1 MLRNEVRVN
10 HLSILHKEVP
20 LLVKLTLLFKESIS
34 SNEIFY
40 IIVILLKLYGGLI
53 FSARIKDLVHIY
65 RALTLFEF
73 YMRNVSYNVYMIISI
88 VLIVAIIAYTIYII
102 CICIYDKQNNN
113 LHNKHNVSIISKIY
127 CYIIML
133 FSQHLIEHFSIIF
146 LITYNPSSN
155 NWNEEYVKIDKFR
168 SYFYNDFLKKH
179 NTIVLY
185 TFCVLHCICIII
197 VYFSSYITFF
207 IMNSPCLTTKS
218 KMKFRHLSL
227 LVFGIFSQ
235 VFMLFHYTDIY
246 LNGNIYTLFDIIM
259 YIIFFVSLVVSIFL
273 NIKSFEYRT
282 NIYIIY
288 QWVLL
293 FLFSSFIIEALLF
306 NWSNEV
312 DYAII
317 CYILVLKI
325 FFTCL
330 LYLLIALLRKRIMK
344 NMCSKALYV
353 IYEENSSFN
362 GIYVES
368 YFYLLEAMKAA
379 EEKHTDLYELL
390 SIVMLHEDNCKSEV
404 CKCKII
410 NTIPGDIKKNKKVLS
425 TLSHNISFLLETAL
439 IKIKL
444 LKHSSKLIL
453 LLSEF
458 YYIYKHNFFMAYSL
472 LYSYISSN
480 WNNISYGDLLS
491 MYSLMFSYLDNVF
504 ESGLSSQY
512 VYFSDIINDENSSSY
527 IDNILIDYCRC
538 NIDIVNIKDL
548 IESSLHIDYFYENSK
563 EIRALSSKTINSH
576 TINKIISLYR
586 TQSKLYKTISNI
598 TPKCSNTTKEYIYYY
613 KMFIFYKLFD
623 EAIPQ
628 KVLREFYVLNHKKD
642 FNIDEMINQYLVA
655 SNDNRIHHI
664 ILKCKKGIDIQYF
677 SIELSNILGYSHSIL
692 INESLDYIFPAVF
705 KGYHKKAMINYLT
718 THSNFMFEK
727 NNTFIFDSNYYS
739 IPCNIKAAVFPHM
752 SKNINIICEI
762 NLIQKPNDLFTIIT
776 NNDDIISISKTMN
789 DNLSLSFDVMKK
801 YNINLFEIFDISNE
815 INKYFSSYVESA
827 ISYTKS
833 INNSVDEIFSKHLYE
848 KVSNEEYHSGSSNNV
863 NLESIAEAMLS
874 TAKKPE
880 MKKVIEKR
888 RNTVLQNLVKIFN
901 QISEIELKDDLRM
914 KFAKIY
920 NKFKQNTFSS
930 TDNRTMEELLY
941 RITFKGNS
949 LYTFPYFIIDLELS
963 SRANNSLFQS
973 SKTLI
978 SRMKSKLVYKYTH
991 TSKKEIT
998 SSQFCSSESDL
1009 SQVILESKLFIKSNV
1024 NINSDMSLSIEKE
1037 KKKQTN
1043 EKTALKPKRT
1053 KRSHNIE
1060 NVTLSFIQ
1068 NYLSRYL
1075 LIVSLLVIFVILLS
1089 AYMLNKQIT
1098 SFQVINKLIE
1108 CMYSNLIQGDSLYAM
1123 MSSFY
1128 TIISRYSDMTIS
1140 YYDIEVYYSKA
1151 KNSTTTFEYYFS
1163 MFYNSY
1169 VKYNLNT
1176 GNYTEITQLVNY
1188 TKISGDFNPIMY
1200 QSDFVSEVYYIYY
1213 SSFKF
1218 LSEEKNIE
1226 LIMSDLLTIIDSNF
1240 NKTPNTP
1247 VYTPFGIIMYYI
1259 MMNEDNIDSNVIE
1272 QIKNRMVID
1281 LNDILTKLKESI
1293 YICEGILLFAYLA
1306 ILVISWYFIKKCNKL
1321 MFNMIVSILHTSKS
1335 NENLLSNHIMV
1346 NFKEL
1351 IQNFTLTNYYKFRNT
1366 DKVIPVV
1373 TKETKTPVGV
1383 VPTEQS
1389 SNNTNTI
1396 SSTIQTNQTNKLLL
1410 SSKVSSLHSNTA
1422 SLMQKLTRNN
1432 LSPNLFPK
1440 LTSTATKVSSSVNQV
1455 QPILLFSL
1463 KVILIILFF
1472 IFASC
1477 IVLFSVR
1484 LAVSIQYVNKM
1495 KLIRIVFISFSE
1507 RFSNIITI
1515 YNQIRKYLIINKSG
1529 FKELEKWS
1537 IWSESDSQMLIL
1549 NEKLSEFP
1557 KTNLI
1562 FQHTLKKISDPT
1574 IDIGLLC
1581 SNNTFCM
1588 EVIQQGSYLTDGIE
1602 LGIKTILKKY
1612 SQIITELSA
1621 TPANEM
1627 SFIFARNYCR
1637 DNLLSPLE
1645 LDVEFVIQQVQFTLY
1660 SSFHSD
1666 YIEMKRKIENIMKGL
1681 SIISLIAIFCCIVII
1696 VLVLYCKIKETS
1708 NVIYF
1713 GTTKIKQFYYNLITY
1728 K

>member
-1 MLRNEVRVN
+1 MLTNEVRVN
-10 HLSILHKEVP
+10 HLSILHKDVP

-53 FSARIKDLVHIY
+53 FSARIKDLLHIY

-73 YMRNVSYNVYMIISI
+73 YMRNVSYNVYMIISL
-88 VLIVAIIAYTIYII
+88 VLIFAIISYSIYII
-102 CICIYDKQNNN
+102 CVCIYDKHNKNI
-113 LHNKHNVSIISKIY
+113 HNKHNVSIISKIY
-127 CYIIML
+127 CYFIMI
-133 FSQHLIEHFSIIF
+133 FSQHLVEHFSIIF
-146 LITYNPSSN
+146 LITYNPSSD
-155 NWNEEYVKIDKFR
+155 NWNKGYVKIDKYR
-168 SYFYNDFLKKH
+168 CYFYNDFLKKH
-179 NTIVLY
+179 NAIVLY
-185 TFCVLHCICIII
+185 LFCVIHFICIVI

-218 KMKFRHLSL
+218 KMKIRHSSL
-227 LVFGIFSQ
+227 LVFGFISQ
-235 VFMLFHYTDIY
+235 LFMIFHYVDIY
-246 LNGNIYTLFDIIM
+246 LTGNVYSLFDIIM
-259 YIIFFVSLVVSIFL
+259 YIIFFVSLIISIFL
-273 NIKSFEYRT
+273 HIKSFEYRT
-282 NIYIIY
+282 KIYIIY

-293 FLFSSFIIEALLF
+293 FIFSSIIIEELLF
-306 NWSNEV
+306 KWSNEV

-317 CYILVLKI
+317 CYVLILKF
-325 FFTCL
+325 FFTCV

-410 NTIPGDIKKNKKVLS
+410 NTIPGDIKKNKIVLS
-425 TLSHNISFLLETAL
+425 TLSNNISFLLETAL

-480 WNNISYGDLLS
+480 GNNISYGDLLS
-491 MYSLMFSYLDNVF
+491 MYSLMFSYIDNVF

-512 VYFSDIINDENSSSY
+512 VYFSDVINDENSSSY
-527 IDNILIDYCRC
+527 IDNILLDYCRC

-563 EIRALSSKTINSH
+563 EIRALSSKTINSN

-586 TQSKLYKTISNI
+586 TQRKLYKTISNI
-598 TPKCSNTTKEYIYYY
+598 TPKCSNTAKEYIYYY
-613 KMFIFYKLFD
+613 KLFIFYKLFD
-623 EAIPQ
+623 EAIPH
-628 KVLREFYVLNHKKD
+628 KVLREFYVLNHKKE

-664 ILKCKKGIDIQYF
+664 ILRCKKGIDIQYF
-677 SIELSNILGYSHSIL
+677 SIELSNILGYNHSIL
-692 INESLDYIFPAVF
+692 INESLDYIFPAIF
-705 KGYHKKAMINYLT
+705 KKYHKKAMINYLI
-718 THSNFMFEK
+718 THNSFMFEK
-727 NNTFIFDSNYYS
+727 NNTFIFDSNDYS
-739 IPCNIKAAVFPHM
+739 IPCNIKAGIIPHM

-848 KVSNEEYHSGSSNNV
+848 KVSNEEYHSGSNHNV

-874 TAKKPE
+874 IAKKPE

-949 LYTFPYFIIDLELS
+949 LYTFPYFIIDLKLS

-973 SKTLI
+973 SKTLV

-991 TSKKEIT
+991 SSKKEIT

-1009 SQVILESKLFIKSNV
+1009 SQIILESKLFIKSNV

-1037 KKKQTN
+1037 KKKQK
-1043 EKTALKPKRT
+1043 EDKTALKPQRT

-1060 NVTLSFIQ
+1060 NVTLSLIQ
-1068 NYLSRYL
+1068 SHLSKYL
-1075 LIVSLLVIFVILLS
+1075 LIVSLLVIFVIALS
-1089 AYMLNKQIT
+1089 CYMFISQLI
-1098 SFQVINKLIE
+1098 SFHVINQLIE
-1108 CMYSNLIQGDSLYAM
+1108 CMYSNLIQGDSLSSM

-1128 TIISRYSDMTIS
+1128 TIISRYTNMTES
-1140 YYDIEVYYSKA
+1140 PYDIEVYYSKT
-1151 KNSTTTFEYYFS
+1151 KNSTTTFEYYFTL
-1163 MFYNSY
+1163 FYNSY
-1169 VKYNLNT
+1169 VKYNLDT

-1188 TKISGDFNPIMY
+1188 TKISGDFNSIDY
-1200 QSDFVSEVYYIYY
+1200 QSDFVSEVYYLYY
-1213 SSFKF
+1213 SAFKF
-1218 LSEEKNIE
+1218 LSEEKNYM
-1226 LIMSDLLTIIDSNF
+1226 LILSDLFNIIDSNY
-1240 NKTPNTP
+1240 KKKPNNP
-1247 VYTPFGIIMYYI
+1247 VYTSFGTIIYYIIM
-1259 MMNEDNIDSNVIE
+1259 NEGNLFSNVIE

-1281 LNDILTKLKESI
+1281 LNDVLIKLKESL
-1293 YICEGILLFAYLA
+1293 YICEGILLCVYLA
-1306 ILVISWYFIKKCNKL
+1306 ILMISWYFIKKCNKL

-1335 NENLLSNHIMV
+1335 NENLLSNHLMI

-1351 IQNFTLTNYYKFRNT
+1351 IQNFTLTSYDKFRNT

-1373 TKETKTPVGV
+1373 VKETKTPVGV

-1410 SSKVSSLHSNTA
+1410 SSKLSPLHSNTA
-1422 SLMQKLTRNN
+1422 SLMQKLNRNN
-1432 LSPNLFPK
+1432 LSPNMFPK
-1440 LTSTATKVSSSVNQV
+1440 LTSPKVSSSVNQV

-1463 KVILIILFF
+1463 KVILIFIVF

-1484 LAVSIQYVNKM
+1484 LAVSMKYINKM
-1495 KLIRIVFISFSE
+1495 KMIRIVFISFSE
-1507 RFSNIITI
+1507 RFSSIITI
-1515 YNQIRKYLIINKSG
+1515 YNQIRKYIMVNKSG
-1529 FKELEKWS
+1529 FKELTKWS

-1549 NEKLSEFP
+1549 NEKLPEFS

-1574 IDIGLLC
+1574 IDFGLLC
-1581 SNNTFCM
+1581 NNNTMCI
-1588 EVIQQGSYLTDGIE
+1588 EVIQQGLYLTDGIE

-1612 SQIITELSA
+1612 SQLITELSVI
-1621 TPANEM
+1621 PVNQM
-1627 SFIFARNYCR
+1627 SLPFVQNYCKE
-1637 DNLLSPLE
+1637 NLMSPLE

-1681 SIISLIAIFCCIVII
+1681 SIISLIVIFCCIVII
-1696 VLVLYCKIKETS
+1696 VLVLYCKVKETS